1 MTPQQANISVQNI
14 SAESFSLNPSAL
26 ISLFEI
32 DVSDLGFQIGIISET
47 EVQLQK
53 NTIFR
58 FHNNI
63 NITTNSLF
71 WQGNEYTAAPIQA
84 TDFEINIKGNLP
96 IPKLSMTVSDEGIP
110 LMSMLKQ
117 RLLEFGN
124 DIAGAK
130 VTRIRTY
137 ARFLDVTNFVNN
149 IPPQNF
155 YPDPN
160 AELPRDVYFID
171 RKSQENKNFIEY
183 ELSSLFDIEGIK
195 LPGRIVSEDNCMF
208 LYRGEGC
215 LYEYVVRQDPIH
227 QDGIL
232 PQFAPPI
239 ANRLNEKI
247 ADLINGVPF
256 VDRGEYNL
264 NGAYN
269 KGDFVFIYNRGIK
282 YYFVSSI
289 DENGNIPPNEPS
301 WIADEC
307 SKKMLGCNLRWN
319 NIGSGTS
326 PFGGWP
332 STNRFK

>member
-1 MTPQQANISVQNI
+1 MTPQEANISVKNV

-26 ISLFEI
+26 LNFFII
-32 DVSDLGFQIGIISET
+32 DVGNLGFDIGIISET
-47 EVQLQK
+47 ELQLKKSTQ
-53 NTIFR
+53 FL

-63 NITTNSLF
+63 NITTSSLF

-84 TDFEINIKGNLP
+84 TDFEINIKGNP
-96 IPKLSMTVSDEGIP
+96 AVPKLSMTVSDEGIP
-110 LMSMLKQ
+110 LMSILKQ
-117 RLLEFGN
+117 RLLQFGN

-160 AELPRDVYFID
+160 AELPRDVYYID

-183 ELSSLFDIEGIK
+183 ELSSLFDVEGIK

-215 LYEYVVRQDPIH
+215 LYEYAQRKDPVH
-227 QDGIL
+227 QDGNL
-232 PQFAPPI
+232 PQFAPPV
-239 ANRLNEKI
+239 ANNLNEKI
-247 ADLINGVPF
+247 SDLITGVPF
-256 VDRGEYNL
+256 TDKGEYNL
-264 NGAYN
+264 NQIYN
-269 KGDFVFIYNRGIK
+269 KGDFIFIYNRGIK
-282 YYFVSSI
+282 YYFVSSQ
-289 DENGNIPPNEPS
+289 NNNTLIPPNEPV

-307 SKKMLGCNLRWN
+307 GKKLLGCTLRWQ
-319 NIGSGTS
+319 NINSGTM